1 MDAVTRCLAEHPWQS
16 PHLQRHLPEH
26 AQGRCANCALSSS
39 LLLQPPT
46 SFLLFI
52 LHILN
57 DLAQPC
63 PESDICVI
71 CAVAATS
78 QLSPKT
84 SRRAR
89 LLPPQHSVRD
99 HHQEKPLPLPLP
111 LSLQTVHSGWS
122 PLTKAPPWTTHPPSP
137 SSCTSRVPKQHTKQQ
152 PGHGHETQHHTIKEK
167 ARNSLK
173 GWTMPPEN
181 RSRGVQIY
189 PGVRTCWPRR
199 GCRRGQVCEGQEP

>member
-1 MDAVTRCLAEHPWQS
+1 MLCRVALLNMLGNLLISCATCQNMHWGDAQLPS
-16 PHLQRHLPEH
+16 PP
-26 AQGRCANCALSSS
+26 SSY
-39 LLLQPPT
+39 LQPLSFYSFFT
-46 SFLLFI
+46 SSMI
-52 LHILN
+52 LHSP
-57 DLAQPC
+57 A
-63 PESDICVI
+63 PEPDICAI
-71 CAVAATS
+71 CAVAATL